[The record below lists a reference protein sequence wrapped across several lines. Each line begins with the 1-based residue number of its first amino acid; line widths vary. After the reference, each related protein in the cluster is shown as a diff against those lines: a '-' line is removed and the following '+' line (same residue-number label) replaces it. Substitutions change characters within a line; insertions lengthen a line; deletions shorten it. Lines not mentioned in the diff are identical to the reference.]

1 MAETITALSEP
12 LFTALQ
18 KEILVLLSTIDAE
31 TGAPSTT
38 AVSWLYA
45 TEPNTLRFA
54 VDQRS
59 RLIANIRNNA
69 LVNVTLFAEGTVH
82 AIYGSA
88 TIIIDALE
96 AVPFKLAC
104 VDVAISAVRD
114 AMFYGSRIS
123 VTPEYEKT
131 YDKRAAEK
139 LDGQVFD
146 AMRKA

>member
-18 KEILVLLSTIDAE
+18 NDSLVLLSTIDAE

-38 AVSWLYA
+38 AVSWIYA
-45 TEPNTLRFA
+45 TEPGRLRFA

-59 RLIANIRNNA
+59 RIVANIRNNA
-69 LVNVTLFAEGTVH
+69 LVNVTVFAEGSVH

-88 TIIIDALE
+88 QIIVDALE
-96 AVPFKLAC
+96 AVPFKLTC
-104 VDVAISAVRD
+104 VDIVISAVRD

-146 AMRKA
+146 AMKKA

>member
-1 MAETITALSEP
+1 MAATITVLSEP

-31 TGAPSTT
+31 TGAPSTS
-38 AVSWLYA
+38 AVSWVYA
-45 TEPNTLRFA
+45 AKPNKLRFA
-54 VDQRS
+54 IDQRS
-59 RLIANIRNNA
+59 RIINNIRKNA
-69 LVNVTLFAEGTVH
+69 LVNVTFFAEGGVQ

-88 TIIIDALE
+88 QIIVDALD

-104 VDVAISAVRD
+104 IDINIDAVRD

-123 VTPEYEKT
+123 VTPEFEKT

-146 AMRKA
+146 AMKKA

>member
-31 TGAPSTT
+31 TGAPSTS

-54 VDQRS
+54 IDQRS
-59 RLIANIRNNA
+59 RLVTNIRNNA
-69 LVNVTLFAEGTVH
+69 LVNVTVFAEGTVH

-88 TIIIDALE
+88 RIIVDALE
-96 AVPFKLAC
+96 AVPFKLSC
-104 VDVAISAVRD
+104 VDITISAVRD

-146 AMRKA
+146 AMKKA

>member
-1 MAETITALSEP
+1 MAETITALTEQ
-12 LFTALQ
+12 LFMKLQ
-18 KEILVLLSTIDAE
+18 KESFVLLSTVDAE
-31 TGAPSTT
+31 TGSPNTT

-45 TEPNTLRFA
+45 VEPDRLRFA
-54 VDQRS
+54 IDQRS
-59 RLIANIRNNA
+59 RIVANVQHNK
-69 LVNVTLFAEGTVH
+69 LVNVTVILEGSVH

-88 TIIIDALE
+88 TIVTNALDG
-96 AVPFKLAC
+96 VPFKLTC
-104 VDVAISAVRD
+104 IDIEISAVRD

-123 VTPEYEKT
+123 VAPEYEKT

>member
-1 MAETITALSEP
+1 MAATITVLSEP

-31 TGAPSTT
+31 TGAPSTS
-38 AVSWLYA
+38 AASWVYA
-45 TEPNTLRFA
+45 TEPNKLRFA
-54 VDQRS
+54 IDQRS
-59 RLIANIRNNA
+59 RIVTNIRNNA
-69 LVNVTLFAEGTVH
+69 LVNVTVFAEGSVH
-82 AIYGSA
+82 TIYGSA
-88 TIIIDALE
+88 QIIVDALE

-104 VDVAISAVRD
+104 VDITISAVRD

-123 VTPEYEKT
+123 VTPEFEKT

-146 AMRKA
+146 AMKKA

>member
-1 MAETITALSEP
+1 MAATITALSEP

-54 VDQRS
+54 IDQRS
-59 RLIANIRNNA
+59 RLVTNIRNNA
-69 LVNVTLFAEGTVH
+69 LVNVTVFAEGTVH

-88 TIIIDALE
+88 QIIVDALE

-104 VDVAISAVRD
+104 VDITISAVRD

-123 VTPEYEKT
+123 VTPEFEKT

-139 LDGQVFD
+139 LDGQVFN
-146 AMRKA
+146 AMKKA

>member
-18 KEILVLLSTIDAE
+18 KDSLVLLSTIDAE

-38 AVSWLYA
+38 AVSWVYA
-45 TEPNTLRFA
+45 TEPDRLRFA
-54 VDQRS
+54 IDQRS
-59 RLIANIRNNA
+59 RIVTNIRKNA
-69 LVNVTLFAEGTVH
+69 LVNVTVFAEGSVH

-88 TIIIDALE
+88 KIIVDALE
-96 AVPFKLAC
+96 AVPFKLTC
-104 VDVAISAVRD
+104 IDIVISAVRD

-123 VTPEYEKT
+123 ATPEYEKT

-146 AMRKA
+146 AMKKA

>member
-12 LFTALQ
+12 LFNALQ
-18 KEILVLLSTIDAE
+18 QENLVLLSTIDAE
-31 TGAPSTT
+31 TGAPSTA

-45 TEPNTLRFA
+45 TEPGIIRFA
-54 VDQRS
+54 IDQRS
-59 RLIANIRNNA
+59 RIIANIRNNA
-69 LVNVTLFAEGTVH
+69 LVNVTVFAVETVH
-82 AIYGSA
+82 AIYGTA
-88 TIIIDALE
+88 HIIVDALE

-104 VDVAISAVRD
+104 VDITISAVRD

-139 LDGQVFD
+139 LDRQVFD
-146 AMRKA
+146 AMKKA